1 MSSTKSLK
9 FQIKL
14 ALGLTAWGNN
24 TLPQPLDETTLEEK
38 VACLETCLPFL
49 LLARS
54 LSGHKLLVELLNQ
67 KITMQTLHA
76 YYRNEDPL
84 KNQSLLDALDKLYQ
98 GCVSKRWKGIKK
110 KSPIAPNV
118 RQFIQNFRKSSRI

>member
-14 ALGLTAWGNN
+14 ALGLTALGNN
-24 TLPQPLDETTLEEK
+24 TPPQPIDESTLEDK

-49 LLARS
+49 LQARA

-67 KITMQTLHA
+67 RIITQTLHA
-76 YYRNEDPL
+76 HYRNEDPL
-84 KNQSLLDALDKLYQ
+84 KNQTLLDALDKLHQ
-98 GCVSKRWKGIKK
+98 GCVSMRWKGFKT

-118 RQFIQNFRKSSRI
+118 RQFVHNLGKLSRK

>member
-14 ALGLTAWGNN
+14 ALGLTTWGNHP
-24 TLPQPLDETTLEEK
+24 LPQPLDETALEEK

-49 LLARS
+49 LQAS
-54 LSGHKLLVELLNQ
+54 ALSGHKLLVELLNQ
-67 KITMQTLHA
+67 RIITQTLHA
-76 YYRNEDPL
+76 HYRNEDPL

-98 GCVSKRWKGIKK
+98 GCVSMRWKGFKK
-110 KSPIAPNV
+110 KSPISPNV
-118 RQFIQNFRKSSRI
+118 RQFVHKFGKSRM